1 MPMNASLQASS
12 TRIQLRMLGQ
22 DAPGFEDVARL
33 DGNADCISKEDV
45 NQFMNSLIW
54 P

>member
-1 MPMNASLQASS
+1 MDTDGNECVTADELNQNA
-12 TRIQLRMLGQ
+12 GQ
-22 DAPGFEDVARL
+22 DAPGFEDVVRL
-33 DGNADCISKEDV
+33 DGNADCISKGDV